1 VTSSGGDAGGGYAPS
16 LVVSGQCVRNCSTV
30 APDAVDG
37 LAHSLLL
44 AGALLV
50 VLLVALVLTHRLVLS
65 VLPRGAHE

>member
-1 VTSSGGDAGGGYAPS
+1 
-16 LVVSGQCVRNCSTV
+16 VSGQCVRNCSTV